1 MNEELNSNIGEV
13 VGIKKKKKSFLCKKK
28 KKVRVLRDQEGLI
41 LASSFI
47 KRFEELGA

>member
-1 MNEELNSNIGEV
+1 MV
-13 VGIKKKKKSFLCKKK
+13 YKKKKKSFLCKKKK